1 MRVDCGGG
9 EIRVPNISSA
19 GEGVTV
25 RVRVIFL
32 SLRHHNYRG
41 FLSPKIFSW
50 TIASTVSVSLALPGH
65 NDLCFRPSC
74 CL

>member
-1 MRVDCGGG
+1 MWIVRVDCGGG

-19 GEGVTV
+19 GEGVIV

-32 SLRHHNYRG
+32 SLRHHNDRG
-41 FLSPKIFSW
+41 FLNPKIFSW
-50 TIASTVSVSLALPGH
+50 TIVSILPGH

-74 CL
+74 SLQFI